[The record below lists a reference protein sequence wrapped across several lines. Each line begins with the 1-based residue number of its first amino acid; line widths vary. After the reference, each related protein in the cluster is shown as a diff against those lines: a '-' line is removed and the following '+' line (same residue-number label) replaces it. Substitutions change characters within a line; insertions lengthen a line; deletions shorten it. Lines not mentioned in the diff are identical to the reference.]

1 MLYLSGVKNEQIMTD
16 KIISKVISLVEQK
29 ALEIENNN

>member
-1 MLYLSGVKNEQIMTD
+1 VKNEQIMTD